1 MALDNRMSVMLMG
14 NEPGKIAGDQWLGWL
29 PEDEIEI
36 AQFVG

>member
-1 MALDNRMSVMLMG
+1 MSVMLMG